1 RTAGT
6 IYQLHLMLNG
16 SQTPGSS
23 QIFNNHIPIDP
34 QIKGSLVISKKT
46 PLINV
51 TRGQMVPYVITV
63 NNVAGQLL
71 TGVSIVD
78 RFPAGFTYVK
88 GSALLDGAPTEPTVA
103 GLELSWSGLV
113 FAGTQVRTLKLL
125 LAVGGGV
132 SEGEYTNRARVVND
146 LSGSRMS
153 GEATATV
160 RV

>member
-1 RTAGT
+1 VTARTTGT
-6 IYQLHLMLNG
+6 IYQLHLLLDGNR
-16 SQTPGSS
+16 TPGSS

-34 QIKGSLVISKKT
+34 LIKGSLAISKAT

-63 NNVAGQLL
+63 SNVAGQLL
-71 TGVSIVD
+71 TDASIVD

-88 GSALLDGAPTEPTVA
+88 GSALLDRVPTEPTVS
-103 GLELSWSGLV
+103 GLKLSWSGLF

-132 SEGEYTNRARVVND
+132 SEGEYTNRAQVVND
-146 LSGSRMS
+146 LSG
-153 GEATATV
+153 GP
-160 RV
+160 